1 MYKLI
6 ALDMDGTLLTSE
18 KKIAESTKIALEK
31 AEEKGVKVVLASGR
45 PIDGIT
51 RYLEELNLLKK
62 DDYVLSYNGGIVQ
75 NTHTKEIVSKAVL
88 KGSDLKLLYD
98 ISKKLNVNIHAFSA
112 TEGLITPKIS
122 KYTQYEADMNGIEIT
137 IKDFN
142 EIDDNE
148 EIIKVMMIDPAEI
161 LDPAIE
167 KLPKDLYEKYSVF
180 KSAEFFLEFTN
191 KEVDKG
197 LGLKKLGEYLGI
209 AKDEMIACGDAGNDL
224 SMVKYAGMGVA
235 MGNAT
240 NDVKEIANYI
250 TLSNDEDGIAKV
262 NKKTSRRNGFVFS
275 FYEKFFT

>member
-18 KKIAESTKIALEK
+18 KKIDESTKIALEK

-262 NKKTSRRNGFVFS
+262 I
-275 FYEKFFT
+275 EKFIL